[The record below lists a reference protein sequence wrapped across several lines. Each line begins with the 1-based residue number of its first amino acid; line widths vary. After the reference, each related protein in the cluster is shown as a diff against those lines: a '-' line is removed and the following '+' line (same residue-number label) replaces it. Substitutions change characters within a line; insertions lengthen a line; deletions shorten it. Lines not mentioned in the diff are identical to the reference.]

1 MEYRQSRWEVEI
13 KLKPRK
19 GCNTWLCGGDRTEG
33 WYMTDGFVAIHGGLY
48 GLGTVVTS
56 EG

>member
-1 MEYRQSRWEVEI
+1 M
-13 KLKPRK
+13 
-19 GCNTWLCGGDRTEG
+19 GGGNKAEAKKRMQHMALWWGQDRG
-33 WYMTDGFVAIHGGLY
+33 LWYMTDGFVAIHGGLY